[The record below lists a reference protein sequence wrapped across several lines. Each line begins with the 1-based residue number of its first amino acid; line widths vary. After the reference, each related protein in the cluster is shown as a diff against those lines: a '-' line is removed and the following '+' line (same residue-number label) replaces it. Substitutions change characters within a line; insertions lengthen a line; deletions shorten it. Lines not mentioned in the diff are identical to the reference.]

1 MTKTNRLIPQN
12 KFDTSTIKQLERIK
26 TEQISTISM
35 QLLEWIAD
43 MNWPVAQELIKV
55 LPRFHKE
62 LMIDIKYILSDKV
75 DDSIWKYWIINSLL
89 PLFPP
94 DSQTVF
100 LPYIQRQAAM
110 AASNEDEKDPIDAA
124 KTFIES
130 L

>member
-12 KFDTSTIKQLERIK
+12 KFDTSTIKQLEHIK

-94 DSQTVF
+94 DGQTVF
-100 LPYIQRQAAM
+100 LPDIQRLAAM

>member
-75 DDSIWKYWIINSLL
+75 SILYCPCFRRTAK
-89 PLFPP
+89 LFFFP
-94 DSQTVF
+94 TF
-100 LPYIQRQAAM
+100 
-110 AASNEDEKDPIDAA
+110 KD
-124 KTFIES
+124 
-130 L
+130 

>member
-55 LPRFHKE
+55 LPRFHKK

-94 DSQTVF
+94 DGQTVF
-100 LPYIQRQAAM
+100 LPDIQRLAAM
-110 AASNEDEKDPIDAA
+110 AASNEDEKNLIDAA

>member
-94 DSQTVF
+94 D
-100 LPYIQRQAAM
+100 IQRLAAM

>member
-12 KFDTSTIKQLERIK
+12 KIDTSTIKQLERIK

-100 LPYIQRQAAM
+100 LPYIQRLAAM
-110 AASNEDEKDPIDAA
+110 AASNEDEKDLIDAA